1 MAATSQGAT
10 VSFGGAIASLLSIKI
25 DASAGGTTDC
35 TSTTSTILGS
45 GAGARIL
52 KELDCTSV
60 EPAKVSVTFLGAG
73 PFSVGDIGVKNTLS
87 VSGTGFSVSAQAYLS
102 KFGIVASVGEMVT
115 GSAEFQLT
123 GG

>member
-10 VSFGGAIASLLSIKI
+10 VSFGGSIASLLSIKVY
-25 DASAGGTTDC
+25 ASAGGTTDC

-45 GAGARIL
+45 GANARIL

-60 EPAKVSVTFLGAG
+60 EPAKVSITFLGAA
-73 PFSVGDIGVKNTLS
+73 PFSIDDIGLKDTLS
-87 VSGTGFSVSAQAYLS
+87 VTATGCNLSAEAYLS
-102 KFGIVASVGEMVT
+102 KFDTTANVGEMLK

>member
-1 MAATSQGAT
+1 MAATSQGST
-10 VSFGGAIASLLSIKI
+10 VSFGSAIASLLSIKI

-60 EPAKVSVTFLGAG
+60 EPAKVSITFLGAG
-73 PFSVGDIGVKNTLS
+73 PFSVDDIGVKNTLS

-102 KFGIVASVGEMVT
+102 KFGIGASVGEMVT

>member
-60 EPAKVSVTFLGAG
+60 EPAKVSITFLGAG
-73 PFSVGDIGVKNTLS
+73 PFSVGDIGVKKTLS
-87 VSGTGFSVSAQAYLS
+87 VSGTGFSVSALAYLS
-102 KFGIVASVGEMVT
+102 KFGIAASVGEMVT

>member
-1 MAATSQGAT
+1 MAATSQGST
-10 VSFGGAIASLLSIKI
+10 VSFNGSIASLLSIKI

-35 TSTTSTILGS
+35 TSTTSTILGE
-45 GAGARIL
+45 GVTARIL

-60 EPAKVSVTFLGAG
+60 EPAKVSITFLGAG
-73 PFSVGDIGVKNTLS
+73 PFSIDDIGVKDTLS
-87 VSGTGFSVSAQAYLS
+87 VAGTGFSVSAEAYLS
-102 KFGIVASVGEMVT
+102 KFGIAASVGELVT

>member
-10 VSFGGAIASLLSIKI
+10 VSFGGSIASLLSIKI

-45 GAGARIL
+45 GANARIL

-60 EPAKVSVTFLGAG
+60 EPAKVSITFLGAA
-73 PFSVGDIGVKNTLS
+73 PFSISQIGVKNTLS
-87 VSGTGFSVSAQAYLS
+87 VSATGCSLSAMAYLS
-102 KFGIVASVGEMVT
+102 KFETTASVGEMMR

>member
-1 MAATSQGAT
+1 MAATSQGST

-45 GAGARIL
+45 GANARIL

-60 EPAKVSVTFLGAG
+60 EPAKVSITFLGAG
-73 PFSVGDIGVKNTLS
+73 PFSVDDIGVKNTLS

-102 KFGIVASVGEMVT
+102 KFGIAASVGELVM